1 MPPSYAD
8 LELNYLLCLD
18 HRKPLFK
25 RQNYGFLMVC
35 TAVSSLRRMKMRR
48 RENREIPHKKWNLFR
63 LLLNSKVP
71 YRLDMDDKSCLNVCS
86 KGPTHSGRGTSLIH
100 DD

>member
-48 RENREIPHKKWNLFR
+48 RENREIPHKKYA
-63 LLLNSKVP
+63 LLKEFFLNSKEVP

-86 KGPTHSGRGTSLIH
+86 
-100 DD
+100 